1 MEEIEQEAKRQERA
15 NAQELK
21 RQEKLIR
28 RERKQ
33 QQEANRQEQKRREK
47 ELRARYRVGEE
58 ERIEQEARSL
68 SKAHP
73 RWPNWRSKMQARV
86 IIVKRREMD
95 VKRELNRSP
104 PPEYE
109 TAPNLEAFLPRY
121 I

>member
-1 MEEIEQEAKRQERA
+1 MKEIEQEAKRQEKA
-15 NAQELK
+15 NAQEWK
-21 RQEKLIR
+21 RQDKLMR
-28 RERKQ
+28 RENKQ

-47 ELRARYRVGEE
+47 ELRAQYHVGEE

-68 SKAHP
+68 SQAHP

-86 IIVKRREMD
+86 IIVKRRGMD

-109 TAPNLEAFLPRY
+109 TAPSPQAFLLR
-121 I
+121 